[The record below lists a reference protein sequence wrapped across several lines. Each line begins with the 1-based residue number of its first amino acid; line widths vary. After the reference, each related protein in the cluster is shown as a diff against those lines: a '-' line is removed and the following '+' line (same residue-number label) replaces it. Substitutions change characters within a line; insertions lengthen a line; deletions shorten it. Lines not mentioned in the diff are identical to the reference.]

1 MDRMR
6 NIMFGD
12 QREKLAELLNLNV
25 QVLIYHGIF
34 DMIIPIS
41 STIKTIENTQ
51 WRNNVKWR
59 MTNRSPYYY
68 TTEDGIKELMGNDF
82 K

>member
-1 MDRMR
+1 MR

-12 QREKLAELLNLNV
+12 QRDKLAELLNLNV

-41 STIKTIENTQ
+41 STLYVVYAWIFVARGREISD
-51 WRNNVKWR
+51 VK
-59 MTNRSPYYY
+59 S
-68 TTEDGIKELMGNDF
+68 
-82 K
+82 

>member
-12 QREKLAELLNLNV
+12 QREKLAELLNSNV

-51 WRNNVKWR
+51 WKNNVKWR
-59 MTNRSPYYY
+59 MTNRIPYYY

-82 K
+82 I

>member
-68 TTEDGIKELMGNDF
+68 ITEDGIKELMGNDF
-82 K
+82 I

>member
-12 QREKLAELLNLNV
+12 QREKLAELLNFNV

-51 WRNNVKWR
+51 WKNNVKWR
-59 MTNRSPYYY
+59 MTHRNPYYY

-82 K
+82 I

>member
-1 MDRMR
+1 MR

-12 QREKLAELLNLNV
+12 QREKLGELLDLNV
-25 QVLIYHGIF
+25 QVLVYHGIF

-51 WRNNVKWR
+51 WKNNFKWKV
-59 MTNRSPYYY
+59 TNRKPYYF
-68 TTEDGIKELMGNDF
+68 TTEDGIKELMG
-82 K
+82 KSLG

>member
-51 WRNNVKWR
+51 WKNNLKWR
-59 MTNRSPYYY
+59 MTKRKPYYY
-68 TTEDGIKELMGNDF
+68 TTENGIKELMG